1 MTHHRKALR
10 SVAKDLLTADPF
22 FLGATEVLSSAQV
35 DVAACPCFSVST
47 PSEDQR
53 DLSRRQ
59 VQVDTDLVV
68 AAKVTA
74 AVTDIE
80 DLLDDY
86 SEKIETLLV
95 AGLKEQLGV
104 QSVSLARTETKT
116 GPETKQILGSVMML
130 FVVTGFMKLV

>member
-10 SVAKDLLTADPF
+10 SVAKDLLKGDPF
-22 FLGATEVLSSAQV
+22 FAGATEVLSSAQV
-35 DVAACPCFSVST
+35 DGAACPCFSVST

-74 AVTDIE
+74 AVDEIE

-86 SEKIETLLV
+86 SAKIETLLV
-95 AGLKEQLGV
+95 TGLKEQLGV

-116 GPETKQILGSVMML
+116 GPETKQVLGSVMML